1 MAVIGTFGSFTAARL
16 GIYASQA
23 SLNVTGNNIAN
34 INTTGYTRQRADL
47 VSLHSAGSARY
58 ASDYN
63 LDIGYGVLVDQV
75 SQLRDPYLDILY
87 RDEQANVGFYEAT
100 VKGLQQI
107 SQVLDE
113 VGKGTGKFGVLHGQF
128 EDFLAQL
135 QGYNNRVNDEDYDT
149 TVRGSAESIVN
160 IFNTY
165 AKKLATVKEN
175 MTNDLKNDITQVNTI
190 LTEIRDLNA
199 QIRNANIFGHNA
211 LELKDQRNVLIDKL
225 SSYMEIEVQYSYEP
239 IDEFSQVEKLSITLA
254 NSGNP
259 PKYLVNGI
267 YGTQIDMPEEIP
279 SRNPDYDPSL
289 PTSNMYI
296 SRNSDLSVDPP
307 KIVYTTLEREAMRDA
322 NGNIATN
329 DANGLAV
336 LQANAAAGVTI
347 PDISADYYAPGLAT
361 TGQYLIH
368 DADGNVIGRTNDPD
382 DTWNGG
388 STLIDNAQKGSDANR
403 LWMRLQ
409 PLVDERGRYIKD
421 EYGRD
426 IDEIVELGDNDLYGS
441 LQAKRELITEEGE
454 FASEDDLKFDPN
466 ANVKRGITYFQRSLD
481 ALARKFAE
489 SFNDANTVNGEQVF
503 LGYETE
509 TGRDG
514 IKRYKM
520 DDTCDLV
527 NVPAGSD
534 AEKVAQAIA
543 AELNISDADAKDY
556 LVRKDGLDELSA
568 GLRQQLLD
576 VQSEH
581 LGKKG
586 HGTAVMGGGVL
597 FSVSGDSDDVKDAD
611 GKGITAANI
620 SIAKSWSTGGTRLLP
635 TKNYDPT
642 ENTTADDN
650 IYHMIGMMYEEMN
663 YKPED
668 IADIVGPTAS
678 DGTAYFS
685 GSFQQRLSEMNNTL
699 ATKQQTATTNY
710 TAFEI
715 SALSWDNQRQSVSGV
730 DLNEEATSMMMFQ
743 KSYAAACQLLTTLDS
758 MLDKLINGTI

>member
-279 SRNPDYDPSL
+279 SRNPYYNPEL
-289 PTSNMYI
+289 PTSNRYI
-296 SRNSDLSVDPP
+296 SRNSDFDAVPP
-307 KIVYTTLEREAMRDA
+307 KILYTNIEREAMRDNDNNIITNDGA
-322 NGNIATN
+322 GETLLKAMGYAGIPETNKYDINATDQDGNRTSGQYL
-329 DANGLAV
+329 DANGDPTDV
-336 LQANAAAGVTI
+336 MEDAA
-347 PDISADYYAPGLAT
+347 
-361 TGQYLIH
+361 
-368 DADGNVIGRTNDPD
+368 
-382 DTWNGG
+382 
-388 STLIDNAQKGSDANR
+388 LIDNAQKGSDANR

-454 FASEDDLKFDPN
+454 FASKEDLAFDPN

-489 SFNDANTVNGEQVF
+489 SFNNANTVNGEQVF

-520 DDTCDLV
+520 NADCDLIT
-527 NVPAGSD
+527 GGGD
-534 AEKVAQAIA
+534 AADVVQKIMQ
-543 AELNISDADAKDY
+543 ELNISEADAKDY

-568 GLRQQLLD
+568 GLRQELLN
-576 VQSEH
+576 VQMKH
-581 LGKKG
+581 LEEAG

-597 FSVSGDSDDVKDAD
+597 FSVSGDSDDVKDAE

-678 DGTAYFS
+678 DGTTYFS